1 MVQKNS
7 LRDNVPRAKTDYPFS
22 RPKAS
27 EPAMLLKTTATHL
40 FEWNGKNTLQFNTAG
55 TDGWEAQSDTGQAAF
70 SGGIYEFAIPLQV
83 FGDLQAGDEL
93 RLNIVV
99 QPQNQLLPANGP
111 AQIILPDVT
120 PSKTILDV
128 NDPASDDHGPGS
140 YTYPTDSVF
149 SSKAYDLTAF
159 CISSDEKNFIFKF
172 TFAGAIPNPW
182 GSPNNL
188 AIQTLDVYID
198 KDPGAGTS
206 ARMLLPGRNAALST
220 GSGWEYAIWAEGW
233 TPQVVVPDA
242 KSGDPVQLNGAS
254 LKILVDPA
262 ARTVIIRV
270 PFSTFGDGD
279 PLKWGYAAAVL
290 GQEGYPSSG
299 VWRVR
304 DVEQKSGQWKFGGS
318 PADTNHTRIIELI
331 WPADKKPTQEEM
343 LSKYSSS
350 TNDVG
355 ALKPDDFPQIQLL
368 KP

>member
-7 LRDNVPRAKTDYPFS
+7 LCDNVLRAKTDYPFS

-140 YTYPTDSVF
+140 YIYPTDSVF

-220 GSGWEYAIWAEGW
+220 GSG
-233 TPQVVVPDA
+233 
-242 KSGDPVQLNGAS
+242 
-254 LKILVDPA
+254 
-262 ARTVIIRV
+262 
-270 PFSTFGDGD
+270 
-279 PLKWGYAAAVL
+279 
-290 GQEGYPSSG
+290 
-299 VWRVR
+299 
-304 DVEQKSGQWKFGGS
+304 
-318 PADTNHTRIIELI
+318 
-331 WPADKKPTQEEM
+331 
-343 LSKYSSS
+343 
-350 TNDVG
+350 
-355 ALKPDDFPQIQLL
+355 
-368 KP
+368 